1 MGGTGS
7 GVKAGVKRGPYKK
20 TAEKRQ
26 KEEKRK
32 AAKAIGD
39 KLQRELKE
47 TKVRRHEAEYDSWL
61 SSNGM
66 NGMQHAVRS
75 PRRSERIIEDSS
87 SAAAAAAAAT
97 SAAAAAPKRGTV
109 EAFFKPRA
117 VA

>member
-39 KLQRELKE
+39 ELQREFKE
-47 TKVRRHEAEYDSWL
+47 TKLRQQAGFDSWL

-66 NGMQHAVRS
+66 KGMQHAVRS